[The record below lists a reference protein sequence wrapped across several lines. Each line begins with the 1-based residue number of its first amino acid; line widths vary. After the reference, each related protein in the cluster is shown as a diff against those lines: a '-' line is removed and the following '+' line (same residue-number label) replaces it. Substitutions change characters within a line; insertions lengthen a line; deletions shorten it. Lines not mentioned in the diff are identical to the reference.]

1 MTKTCLIAVDR
12 IRTGDNLLLKNMIK
26 PTDVYRN
33 GDCFF
38 FFMVQDF
45 NDGFS
50 RVDLIFIEDKS
61 INERECILYY
71 F

>member
-26 PTDVYRN
+26 TETIGRRF
-33 GDCFF
+33 CFYGKI
-38 FFMVQDF
+38 F
-45 NDGFS
+45 NDGFW

-61 INERECILYY
+61 INERVYI
-71 F
+71 FK